1 MSKNKNAVAKLFDQ
15 LIDEHQLKN
24 DAGLAVRMGVGAP
37 VISKLRSGKQD
48 FGPASILAIHETFGV
63 PVSYIRKAA
72 GQ

>member
-1 MSKNKNAVAKLFDQ
+1 MPKKNGVAKLFDQ
-15 LIDEHQLKN
+15 LLAEHDIKT
-24 DAGLAVRMGVGAP
+24 DAALAARMGVGAP

-63 PVSYIRKAA
+63 PVSHIRKAA